1 MKGNSFNNTDRFAA
15 QNGGLTQ
22 TLGGEINMNDTD
34 MHIQWQDGSDESVE
48 IGYLNPHDQQCCGH
62 CGVSGTVTT
71 GSMHIRPNVP
81 SVAMCTEQMDPNM
94 YERRCPKCQ
103 EGAAGIKYWKIP
115 TS

>member
-1 MKGNSFNNTDRFAA
+1 MKCNSFNNTDRFAA

-62 CGVSGTVTT
+62 CGVSGTDSRAVC
-71 GSMHIRPNVP
+71 I
-81 SVAMCTEQMDPNM
+81 
-94 YERRCPKCQ
+94 
-103 EGAAGIKYWKIP
+103 
-115 TS
+115 